1 MYKELIISIIIVILI
16 IGLDIGTQ
24 KYANNAVQE
33 TINSLYNIKDKT
45 KEVNRNDDEI
55 LTQTS
60 DLYSSWLNQH
70 RKLAIFI
77 EHDELEKVDTAI
89 VSAKSYIQTEDYSSA
104 ASEFDVGK
112 FVLEHIQEKY
122 KFNLVN
128 VF

>member
-60 DLYSSWLNQH
+60 DLYSS
-70 RKLAIFI
+70 
-77 EHDELEKVDTAI
+77 
-89 VSAKSYIQTEDYSSA
+89 
-104 ASEFDVGK
+104 
-112 FVLEHIQEKY
+112 
-122 KFNLVN
+122 
-128 VF
+128 

>member
-70 RKLAIFI
+70 RRLAIFI
-77 EHDELEKVDTAI
+77 EHDELEKVETDFVTC
-89 VSAKSYIQTEDYSSA
+89 KSYMESKQYDMANAELEKTI
-104 ASEFDVGK
+104 
-112 FVLEHIQEKY
+112 FVLEHISDKY
-122 KFNLVN
+122 SFNFEN
-128 VF
+128 IF

>member
-1 MYKELIISIIIVILI
+1 MIKETVISIVIVIMI
-16 IGLDIGTQ
+16 FSLDIFTQ
-24 KYANNAVQE
+24 RF
-33 TINSLYNIKDKT
+33 TDKT
-45 KEVNRNDDEI
+45 TAEITEIFTELKDLAVEENKEKMETKIAELDEKWNKRH
-55 LTQTS
+55 
-60 DLYSSWLNQH
+60 D
-70 RKLAIFI
+70 KLAYYI

-104 ASEFDVGK
+104 ASELDVGK

>member
-60 DLYSSWLNQH
+60 DLYSSWLNKN

-77 EHDELEKVDTAI
+77 ENDELEKVETDFVTC
-89 VSAKSYIQTEDYSSA
+89 KSYMESKQYDMANAELEKTI
-104 ASEFDVGK
+104 
-112 FVLEHIQEKY
+112 FVLEHISDKY
-122 KFNLVN
+122 SFNFEN
-128 VF
+128 IF

>member
-33 TINSLYNIKDKT
+33 TLNSLYNIKDKT

-60 DLYSSWLNQH
+60 DLYSIWLNQH
-70 RKLAIFI
+70 RNLAIFI
-77 EHDELEKVDTAI
+77 EHDELEKVETDFVTC
-89 VSAKSYIQTEDYSSA
+89 KSYMESKQYDMANAELEKTI
-104 ASEFDVGK
+104 
-112 FVLEHIQEKY
+112 FVLEHISDKY
-122 KFNLVN
+122 SFNFEN
-128 VF
+128 IF

>member
-45 KEVNRNDDEI
+45 KEGNRNDDEI
-55 LTQTS
+55 LKQTS

-77 EHDELEKVDTAI
+77 EHDELEKVETDFVTC
-89 VSAKSYIQTEDYSSA
+89 KSYMESKQYDMANAELEKTI
-104 ASEFDVGK
+104 
-112 FVLEHIQEKY
+112 FVLEHISDKY
-122 KFNLVN
+122 SFNFEN
-128 VF
+128 IF